1 MLDSDVA
8 MLYQCERKLILGGYI
23 MKEVCLKIKGM
34 HCEGCSTR
42 LERVLNNQDGVEKAK
57 VSLENAE
64 ADIKFDDSQISVDE
78 LKEAVEDAGFEA
90 E

>member
-1 MLDSDVA
+1 
-8 MLYQCERKLILGGYI
+8 

-42 LERVLNNQDGVEKAK
+42 LTKILNNQAGIGNAK
-57 VSLENAE
+57 VSLEDAKAE
-64 ADIKFDDSQISVDE
+64 IKYDDNKIELDE
-78 LKEAVEDAGFEA
+78 IREVVVYAGFEA

>member
-1 MLDSDVA
+1 MEV
-8 MLYQCERKLILGGYI
+8 I

-42 LERVLNNQDGVEKAK
+42 LTKVLNNQDGVEDAK
-57 VSLENAE
+57 VSLKDAKADVQYDENKIGLDE
-64 ADIKFDDSQISVDE
+64 IKEVIQ
-78 LKEAVEDAGFEA
+78 DAGFEA

>member
-1 MLDSDVA
+1 
-8 MLYQCERKLILGGYI
+8 

-42 LERVLNNQDGVEKAK
+42 LEKVLNNQDGVEEAK
-57 VSLENAE
+57 VSLEKAE
-64 ADIKFDDSQISVDE
+64 ANITFDEAKINVNE

-90 E
+90 EE

>member
-1 MLDSDVA
+1 
-8 MLYQCERKLILGGYI
+8 

-42 LERVLNNQDGVEKAK
+42 LEKVLNNQDGVEEAK
-57 VSLENAE
+57 VRLEKAE
-64 ADIKFDDSQISVDE
+64 ANIKFDDSQIGLEE

-90 E
+90 D

>member
-1 MLDSDVA
+1 
-8 MLYQCERKLILGGYI
+8 

-42 LERVLNNQDGVEKAK
+42 LTRVLNNQEGVEEAK
-57 VSLENAE
+57 VSLEKAE
-64 ADIKFDDSQISVDE
+64 ADIKYDETQIGIEE
-78 LKEAVEDAGFEA
+78 LKESVEDAGFEA